1 MSTFSVCHP
10 LGENRQR
17 VGLCP
22 VPPHLSPSKIGLAD
36 FLHPLHTTLSL
47 CRTLCTCYILWHIC
61 LSLLGEE
68 VSLLGALLLLPMG
81 VRSLG
86 HLWKLTSKAWI

>member
-1 MSTFSVCHP
+1 MLYPLAYMSLTA
-10 LGENRQR
+10 GGGR
-17 VGLCP
+17 VTA
-22 VPPHLSPSKIGLAD
+22 SIG
-36 FLHPLHTTLSL
+36 
-47 CRTLCTCYILWHIC
+47 
-61 LSLLGEE
+61 